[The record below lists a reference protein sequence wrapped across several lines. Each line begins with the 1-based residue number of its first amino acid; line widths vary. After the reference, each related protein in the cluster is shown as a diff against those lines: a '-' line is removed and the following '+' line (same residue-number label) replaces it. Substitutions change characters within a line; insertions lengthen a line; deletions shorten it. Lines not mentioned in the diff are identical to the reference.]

1 MEKKVILVFGNFN
14 IVHPGHLRLLRY
26 AKSLKGEL
34 QVAVAGDSIAIPSCP
49 VPDTLRLEAVEAISY
64 VDKAF
69 IYNEPIDNL
78 LNRIKPSVVVKG
90 KEYEEQN
97 NDELSIIESYGGKLV
112 FGSGEVS
119 FSSIDLLRKEMLSN
133 VEQSLNIP
141 IKYIE
146 RQSMKVSKLNKIIKA
161 FSEKNVCVIGDLIMD
176 EYITCEPL
184 GMSQEDPTI
193 VVQPLNSNI
202 FVGGAGIVASHSSG
216 LGATTHLLTIVGD
229 DGKKKNISEE
239 FKKNNVDASLIIDD
253 SRPTTLK
260 QRYRAKGKSL
270 LRVSHLS
277 QNSISLEIQKKILS
291 RLKKIINRLD
301 VIIFSDFNYGVLPQN
316 LVEEITALAKGKD
329 ILLAAD
335 SQSSS
340 QTGDIS
346 RFVNMDLLTP
356 TEREARISLRDNQSG
371 IVRLVEKLTHIAN
384 PQNIFL
390 KLGEEGMLVNS
401 QDLNT
406 AGDWTTDRLQ
416 ALNSSP
422 KDVAGA
428 GDSMLI
434 TGALALSS
442 GANIWEA
449 ALLGSIAAGIQV
461 GRIGNTPLQQAE
473 IVQQV
478 ERISG

>member
-1 MEKKVILVFGNFN
+1 M
-14 IVHPGHLRLLRY
+14 
-26 AKSLKGEL
+26 
-34 QVAVAGDSIAIPSCP
+34 
-49 VPDTLRLEAVEAISY
+49 
-64 VDKAF
+64 
-69 IYNEPIDNL
+69 
-78 LNRIKPSVVVKG
+78 
-90 KEYEEQN
+90 
-97 NDELSIIESYGGKLV
+97 
-112 FGSGEVS
+112 
-119 FSSIDLLRKEMLSN
+119 
-133 VEQSLNIP
+133 
-141 IKYIE
+141 
-146 RQSMKVSKLNKIIKA
+146 
-161 FSEKNVCVIGDLIMD
+161 
-176 EYITCEPL
+176 
-184 GMSQEDPTI
+184 
-193 VVQPLNSNI
+193 
-202 FVGGAGIVASHSSG
+202 
-216 LGATTHLLTIVGD
+216 GATTHLLTIVGD